1 MDCKDMAMFSARI
14 LDNKKARDIDVI
26 NIGTKAAFA
35 DYMVLASGGSERQ
48 IETLADELEE
58 QFLKEGILVR
68 NIEGKKNSGWILMD
82 YGDIIVNLLT
92 VDMREK
98 YNIEKVW
105 GDCEFLE
112 LEDVE

>member
-1 MDCKDMAMFSARI
+1 MDCKDMAMFSARV
-14 LDNKKARDIDVI
+14 LDNKKARDIAVI

-58 QFLKEGILVR
+58 QFQKEGISVR
-68 NIEGKKNSGWILMD
+68 NIEGKKHSGWILMD

-92 VDMREK
+92 VDMRDK

-105 GDCEFLE
+105 GDCEFLD
-112 LEDVE
+112 LED

>member
-1 MDCKDMAMFSARI
+1 MDCKDMAMFSARV

-58 QFLKEGILVR
+58 QFQKEGIQVR
-68 NIEGKKNSGWILMD
+68 NIEGKKASGWILMD

-92 VDMREK
+92 ADMREK

-105 GDCEFLE
+105 GDCEFLD
-112 LEDVE
+112 LEDE